1 MKRIRT
7 VIGLFLIAAA
17 IAGFIYWELAGRET
31 VLMDTFLVAN
41 ETILPGTVVKATHFA
56 EAGILT
62 KNQVEGA
69 IAPHRLSEIV
79 GKVAVQRIIKNDQIV
94 AEYFLEND
102 FYLINGE
109 SIFVLKPEWITMR
122 SSSLRRG
129 DWVDIYEDRENSLI
143 GRYRVAFVKDS
154 NEIEVQNSE
163 NGGQSILDRVNSTS
177 VISHIEIIT
186 DLPGFQKIVE
196 KVEGVIG
203 SGLLLVQREEGYP

>member
-17 IAGFIYWELAGRET
+17 ISGFIYWELAGRES
-31 VLMDTFLVAN
+31 VLMDTFLVAK
-41 ETILPGTVVKATHFA
+41 ETILPGTVVKATHFT

-62 KNQVEGA
+62 KNQIEGA
-69 IAPHRLSEIV
+69 ITPSGLPEIV
-79 GKVAVQRIIKNDQIV
+79 GKVTVQRIVKNDQIV

-102 FYLINGE
+102 FYLKNGE
-109 SIFVLKPEWITMR
+109 SIFVLKPEWITMC

-143 GRYRVAFVKDS
+143 GHYRVAFVKDS

-163 NGGQSILDRVNSTS
+163 NEGESILDRVNSTS

-186 DLPGFQKIVE
+186 DLKGFRNIVE
-196 KVEGVIG
+196 KVEGITG